1 MSQTQ
6 SCYVCGAT
14 GLLVEGRVFAA
25 KDTTGGPVFIGE
37 CPRCRRF
44 ICNRHGEKLDLSP
57 PQKRSFFGLGGRKE
71 PGRFTVCCPFDP
83 GVALGDPD

>member
-14 GLLVEGRVFAA
+14 GLLVEGRIFIA
-25 KDTTGGPVFIGE
+25 KDTGGPVLIGE

-44 ICNRHGEKLDLSP
+44 ICSQHGEKLDLSG
-57 PQKRSFFGLGGRKE
+57 QKKKKSFFGLGSRRE
-71 PGRFTVCCPFDP
+71 PESFTVCCPFDP
-83 GVALGDPD
+83 GIALGDPD